1 MVRVLAAIGAAGMC
15 LCGLAVG
22 AVAAERPAP
31 PAIGDRCL
39 IGRWVETKQSAPGNW
54 TVANQVVPVSGLADM
69 VVTFT
74 ADGTETDD
82 LSRTQ
87 PLVGDYQGHQV
98 KFVERGV
105 VRFAVH
111 ADGSLLSQTAAGGNA
126 TVRFYYDGVYQ
137 PSGFIT
143 YLPGTYSYRCGST
156 TLHREAPAGYPGY
169 GPLLDDLVRLPASP
183 AGSLVSPFSSSLA
196 TPASLRSEERR
207 VGKECRSRW

>member
-1 MVRVLAAIGAAGMC
+1 MVRVLASIGAAGIC

-22 AVAAERPAP
+22 AAAAGRPAP

-39 IGRWVETKQSAPGNW
+39 VGRWVETKQSAPGNW
-54 TVANQVVPVSGLADM
+54 IVANQVVPVTGLAGM

-82 LSRTQ
+82 LSRAQ

-98 KFVERGV
+98 KFVERGL
-105 VRFAVH
+105 VRFDVH
-111 ADGSLLSQTAAGGNA
+111 GDGSLLSQTAAGGSA
-126 TVRFYYDGVYQ
+126 TVSFYYDNVYQ

-169 GPLLDDLVRLPASP
+169 GPLLDDLVCRLLLDTKT
-183 AGSLVSPFSSSLA
+183 LVSPFSSSLA
-196 TPASLRSEERR
+196 TPASLLAAP
-207 VGKECRSRW
+207 VTPLKIG